1 MQDSQRFT
9 RGLEIRREV
18 LGDEYVDNN
27 LSGSDEFMMTF
38 QHIVTELAWGLAWDG
53 AALDKKTKSILSI
66 GILAALGRFD
76 EVEIYTNGA
85 LATGVTVDELRD
97 VLTHVSVYCGTPTGR
112 QAFLAA
118 HRALESAG
126 IA

>member
-1 MQDSQRFT
+1 MHDSQRFT

-18 LGDEYVDNN
+18 LGDDYVDDN
-27 LSGSDEFMMTF
+27 LSEADEFMMTF

-66 GILAALGRFD
+66 GILATLGRFE

-85 LATGVTVDELRD
+85 LATGVTVDELQD

-118 HRALESAG
+118 HRALQSAG

>member
-18 LGDEYVDNN
+18 LGSEYVDNN
-27 LSGSDEFMMTF
+27 LAESDEFMMTF

-53 AALDKKTKSILSI
+53 AALDKKTKSVLSV
-66 GILAALGRFD
+66 GILAALGRFE
-76 EVEIYTNGA
+76 EVEIYTKGA
-85 LATGVTVDELRD
+85 LATGVSVNELKD
-97 VLTHVSVYCGTPTGR
+97 VLTHVAVYCGTPTGR

-118 HRALESAG
+118 HKALQSAG
-126 IA
+126 VT